1 MIIPQDGQPN
11 GISSLKT
18 ECNSYHEP
26 NFIIMKQFDII
37 ALGELNVDLILNQIE
52 GEPEIGK
59 EKFAKQMTLT
69 LGSSTAIFAANAA
82 ALGAKVAFCGMIGN
96 DSFGDLVESSLKA
109 KGVDTRYLIR
119 QDKYATGAT
128 ICMSYDEDRANL
140 TYQGAMDYMGLED
153 INPEIFEQAKH
164 IHISS
169 IYMQSGVKRDLMKIL
184 ELCKQHGVTVSLD
197 SQWDPT
203 ETWDLDYKAVLP
215 LLTVFMPNETEL
227 KFLTGKQTLEEA
239 IEAIRPYTNAAVI
252 KCGSKGSILMRTG
265 QPDRMQKALLNE
277 HVVDCIGAG
286 DSFNSGFI
294 TRLAAGDPLD
304 KCQEYGNM
312 TGAVN
317 TTAAGGTT
325 AFTCREDVE
334 RIGKERFGWS

>member
-1 MIIPQDGQPN
+1 
-11 GISSLKT
+11 
-18 ECNSYHEP
+18 
-26 NFIIMKQFDII
+26 MKQFDII

-52 GEPEIGK
+52 GQPEIGK

-96 DSFGDLVESSLKA
+96 DSFGDLVETSLQK
-109 KGVDTRYLIR
+109 KGVNTGYLIR

-140 TYQGAMDYMGLED
+140 TYQGAMDYMTLGD
-153 INPEIFEQAKH
+153 ISPYVFTETKH

-169 IYMQSGVKRDLMKIL
+169 IFMQSGVKRDLMKIL
-184 ELCKQHGVTVSLD
+184 TLCKENGVTTSLD
-197 SQWDPT
+197 TQWDP
-203 ETWDLDYKAVLP
+203 EEKWDLDYKAVLP
-215 LLTVFMPNETEL
+215 MLTVFMPNETEL
-227 KFLTGKQTLEEA
+227 KFLTRSDTLEEA
-239 IEAIRPYTNAAVI
+239 VEKIRPYVNAAVI
-252 KCGSKGSILMRTG
+252 KCGSRGSLLMRKG
-265 QPDRMQKALLNE
+265 MPDRMQAALLNK

-304 KCQEYGNM
+304 VCQQYGNM

-325 AFTCREDVE
+325 AFTSREDVE
-334 RIGKERFGWS
+334 KIGREKFGWS

>member
-1 MIIPQDGQPN
+1 
-11 GISSLKT
+11 
-18 ECNSYHEP
+18 
-26 NFIIMKQFDII
+26 
-37 ALGELNVDLILNQIE
+37 
-52 GEPEIGK
+52 
-59 EKFAKQMTLT
+59 MTLT

-96 DSFGDLVESSLKA
+96 DSFGDLVETSLQQ

-140 TYQGAMDYMGLED
+140 TYQGAMDFMTLAD
-153 INPEIFEQAKH
+153 INPDVFKEAKH

-184 ELCKQHGVTVSLD
+184 ELCKENGVTVSLD
-197 SQWDPT
+197 SQWDPA
-203 ETWDLDYKAVLP
+203 EKWDLDFKAVLP
-215 LLTVFMPNETEL
+215 LVSVFMPNETEL
-227 KFLTGKQTLEEA
+227 KFLTRKQTLEEA
-239 IEAIRPYTNAAVI
+239 LEAIRPYTNAAVI
-252 KCGSKGSILMRTG
+252 KCGSKGSILMRKG
-265 QPDRMQKALLNE
+265 QPDRKQEALLNKN
-277 HVVDCIGAG
+277 VVDCIGAG
-286 DSFNSGFI
+286 DSFNSGFL
-294 TRLAAGDPLD
+294 TRFAAGDALD

-334 RIGKERFGWS
+334 RIGHERFGWS

>member
-1 MIIPQDGQPN
+1 
-11 GISSLKT
+11 
-18 ECNSYHEP
+18 
-26 NFIIMKQFDII
+26 MKQFDII

-52 GEPEIGK
+52 GQPEIGK

-96 DSFGDLVESSLKA
+96 DSFGDLVETSLQK
-109 KGVDTRYLIR
+109 KGVNTGYLIR

-140 TYQGAMDYMGLED
+140 TYQGAMDYMTLGD
-153 INPEIFEQAKH
+153 ISPYVFTETKH

-169 IYMQSGVKRDLMKIL
+169 IFMQSGVKRDLMKIL
-184 ELCKQHGVTVSLD
+184 TLCKENGVTTSLD
-197 SQWDPT
+197 TQWDP
-203 ETWDLDYKAVLP
+203 EEKWDLDYKAVLP
-215 LLTVFMPNETEL
+215 MLTVFMPNETEL
-227 KFLTGKQTLEEA
+227 KFLTHSDTLEEA
-239 IEAIRPYTNAAVI
+239 VEKIRPYVNAAVI
-252 KCGSKGSILMRTG
+252 KCGSRGSLLMRKG
-265 QPDRMQKALLNE
+265 MPDRMQAALLNK

-304 KCQEYGNM
+304 VCQQYGNM

-325 AFTCREDVE
+325 AFTSREDVE
-334 RIGKERFGWS
+334 KIGREKFGWC

>member
-1 MIIPQDGQPN
+1 
-11 GISSLKT
+11 
-18 ECNSYHEP
+18 
-26 NFIIMKQFDII
+26 MKKFDII

-59 EKFAKQMTLT
+59 EKFAKDMTLT

-96 DSFGDLVESSLKA
+96 DSFGDLVETSLKK
-109 KGVDTRYLIR
+109 KGVDTSYLIR
-119 QDKYATGAT
+119 QDKHATGAT

-140 TYQGAMDYMGLED
+140 TYQGAMDFMSLDD
-153 INPEIFEQAKH
+153 INPEIFKETKH

-184 ELCKQHGVTVSLD
+184 ELCKENGVTTSLD
-197 SQWDPT
+197 TQWDP
-203 ETWDLDYKAVLP
+203 EEKWDLDYKTILP
-215 LLTVFMPNETEL
+215 MLTVFMPNETEL
-227 KFLTGKQTLEEA
+227 KFLTHSENLEEA
-239 IEAIRPYTNAAVI
+239 IEKIRPYANAAVI
-252 KCGSKGSILMRTG
+252 KCGSKGSILMRKD
-265 QPDRMQKALLNE
+265 QPARIQPALLNK

-304 KCQEYGNM
+304 VCQQYGNM

-325 AFTCREDVE
+325 AFTNREDVE
-334 RIGKERFGWS
+334 KIGRERFGWGK

>member
-1 MIIPQDGQPN
+1 
-11 GISSLKT
+11 
-18 ECNSYHEP
+18 
-26 NFIIMKQFDII
+26 MKEFDII

-96 DSFGDLVESSLKA
+96 DSFGDLVETSLQN
-109 KGVDTRYLIR
+109 KGVDTRFLIR
-119 QDKYATGAT
+119 QDQYATGAT

-140 TYQGAMDYMGLED
+140 TYQGAMDYMTLGD
-153 INPEIFEQAKH
+153 INPHVFTETKH

-169 IYMQSGVKRDLMKIL
+169 IFMQSGVKRDLMKIL
-184 ELCKQHGVTVSLD
+184 RLCKENGVTTSLD
-197 SQWDPT
+197 TQWDPV
-203 ETWDLDYKAVLP
+203 EKWDLDYERVLP
-215 LLTVFMPNETEL
+215 MLTVFMPNETEL
-227 KFLTGKQTLEEA
+227 KYLTHTDTLEAAVEK
-239 IEAIRPYTNAAVI
+239 IRPFVNAAVI
-252 KCGSKGSILMRTG
+252 KCGSRGSLLMRKG
-265 QPDRMQKALLNE
+265 QPDRMQAALLNK

-304 KCQEYGNM
+304 KCQQYGNM

-334 RIGKERFGWS
+334 KIGREKFGWS